1 MEMDFEERMRI
12 WAGAEAITIGVSSSL
27 VGGQN
32 ICKEA
37 GGKKL
42 PILMQRTIL
51 LILFSP
57 F

>member
-12 WAGAEAITIGVSSSL
+12 WAGAEAITIGVLSSL